1 METDQSREGKMPE
14 IEKFVEYL
22 GGIWEK
28 TSNMP
33 WMEEAKR
40 LLGEKITVI
49 NEFNIDTEQLTKE
62 INKRKSWIAPGINE
76 VQTCWWKK
84 LVVDQKYLLSPFKR
98 IIYDNSKIHK

>member
-49 NEFNIDTEQLTKE
+49 NEFNIDTEL
-62 INKRKSWIAPGINE
+62 NKRN
-76 VQTCWWKK
+76 QQKK
-84 LVVDQKYLLSPFKR
+84 ELDGPRDQ
-98 IIYDNSKIHK
+98 